1 MKMFLSTTALA
12 SIFAIGTY
20 GMAMAQTVDP
30 SRPGSA
36 SGGIPAQAQATQGQS
51 TQGQSTQG
59 QSSQGQSSQGQMGK
73 TAGATAHMSEDQ
85 IRTTMKARGYTDIE
99 DLKRDGDT
107 FKVGEAKRYGED
119 VEDLRV
125 DASTGMVRDEKRL
138 SEDQAKELLRDR
150 GYSDVDD
157 VERDGD
163 TITAKAKRNDNEV
176 RVRID
181 ARSGTVTQQ
190 QASN

>member
-1 MKMFLSTTALA
+1 MKTFLSTTALA
-12 SIFAIGTY
+12 SILAIGTY

-36 SGGIPAQAQATQGQS
+36 SGGIPAQVQPNQGQS
-51 TQGQSTQG
+51 G
-59 QSSQGQSSQGQMGK
+59 QGQMGG
-73 TAGATAHMSEDQ
+73 TPGSMTGQAAHMSEDQ
-85 IRTTMKARGYTDIE
+85 IRTTMRARGYTDIE
-99 DLKRDGDT
+99 GLERDGDT
-107 FKVGEAKRYGED
+107 FRVSEAKRYGED

-125 DASTGMVRDEKRL
+125 DATTGMVRDEGRL
-138 SEDQAKELLRDR
+138 NEDQAKKLLRDR

-163 TITAKAKRNDNEV
+163 TITAKAKRNDSEV
-176 RVRID
+176 RIRID
-181 ARSGTVTQQ
+181 ARTGTVTQQ

>member
-36 SGGIPAQAQATQGQS
+36 SGGIPAQATQGQS
-51 TQGQSTQG
+51 N
-59 QSSQGQSSQGQMGK
+59 QGQMGK

-99 DLKRDGDT
+99 DLERDGDT

-138 SEDQAKELLRDR
+138 GEDQAKELLRDR

>member
-20 GMAMAQTVDP
+20 GMAMAQAVDP

-36 SGGIPAQAQATQGQS
+36 SGGIPAQVQANQGH
-51 TQGQSTQG
+51 
-59 QSSQGQSSQGQMGK
+59 SSQGQMGK
-73 TAGATAHMSEDQ
+73 TSGMSAHMSEDQ
-85 IRTTMKARGYTDIE
+85 IRTTMRAHGYTDIE

-138 SEDQAKELLRDR
+138 SEDQAKMLLRDR

-163 TITAKAKRNDNEV
+163 TITAKAKRNGNEV
-176 RVRID
+176 QVRID

-190 QASN
+190 QASK

>member
-30 SRPGSA
+30 SRPGGA
-36 SGGIPAQAQATQGQS
+36 SGGIPAQAQS
-51 TQGQSTQG
+51 N
-59 QSSQGQSSQGQMGK
+59 QGQMGR
-73 TAGATAHMSEDQ
+73 TAGSTTHMSEDQ